1 MSFTAEVKEEL
12 SRVEG
17 PRPVE
22 LAQLAA
28 MVRSCG
34 TLSFSGQRR
43 FRLSLSTETGSV
55 ARTIIKLFRSVH
67 GMPCSLTVRRSVLH
81 KTRNY
86 LLACAPADDDAGA
99 FQDAL
104 VEMGVLSRD
113 GMLARAIPPALVE
126 GEERAAA
133 YLRGA
138 FMAGGFVS
146 EPRAE
151 AHFELVAQTLPFAEG
166 LAGLLGRS
174 GISARVTRRRGL
186 FVIYLKSAEE
196 IMAFLALAGAP
207 AAALRVEGERVVKSV
222 RNDTNRIVN
231 AELANQRKASEAAT
245 SQVEL
250 IDAVAG
256 EVGLDSLPPALR
268 DFCEL
273 RLAHPELSLRELGGE
288 ADPPLSK
295 SAVYHRVRRLEELL
309 AETRSKQSADALE
322 SGARHSPTGGARR
335 PEGGF

>member
-17 PRPVE
+17 PRAVE

-55 ARTIIKLFRSVH
+55 ARTLIKLFRSVY

-86 LLACAPADDDAGA
+86 LLSCAPADDDGGA
-99 FQDAL
+99 FAGAL
-104 VEMGVLSRD
+104 VEMGVLTPD
-113 GMLARAIPPALVE
+113 GMLARAIPPALVAGE
-126 GEERAAA
+126 GCAAA

-166 LAGLLGRS
+166 LSELLGRL
-174 GISARVTRRRGL
+174 GVPARVARRRGL

-196 IMAFLALAGAP
+196 IMSFLALVGAP
-207 AAALRVEGERVVKSV
+207 SSALRVEGERVVKSV

-231 AELANQRKASEAAT
+231 AELANQRKAASAAS
-245 SQVEL
+245 SQLEL
-250 IDAVAG
+250 IEAVAS

-273 RLAHPELSLRELGGE
+273 RLAHPELSLRELGDE

-309 AETRSKQSADALE
+309 AETRATRGPDALE
-322 SGARHSPTGGARR
+322 SGPRQLPTGGASR
-335 PEGGF
+335 P